1 MLAKCPRCKKHTL
14 DRTDCGESSL
24 YGSFHE
30 ICEPCFHDEYAQIEE
45 AGTNDLPDVLAA
57 YGLSNMTRR

>member
-1 MLAKCPRCKKHTL
+1 MLDKCPRCKKQIL

-30 ICEPCFHDEYAQIEE
+30 ICVPCFHDEDAQIEE
-45 AGTNDLPDVLAA
+45 AGTNNLPDVLMT
-57 YGLSNMTRR
+57 YGPVNMTRS